1 MAQKSV
7 YVRFQVPKEA
17 VDKTYQILQ
26 VAKDTGKLRKGTNE
40 STKAIE
46 RGIAKLVV
54 IAEDVEPPQVVAHLP
69 ILCEERKIPYLY
81 VPSKL
86 ELGKSAGLDVGS
98 AAISVVEP
106 GDAAE
111 SLIPAEVTQVIG
123 RTGVTGEVIQV
134 RVRVLEGRD
143 KGRIITRNIKG
154 PIRLND
160 ILMLRETERE
170 AKKIR

>member
-17 VDKTYQILQ
+17 VDKAYSLLQ

-46 RGIAKLVV
+46 RGVAKLVV

-69 ILCEERKIPYLY
+69 ILCEERKIAYLY

-98 AAISVVEP
+98 AAISVGEP
-106 GDAAE
+106 GDGAQ
-111 SLIPAEVTQVIG
+111 SLKDLLKIVE
-123 RTGVTGEVIQV
+123 
-134 RVRVLEGRD
+134 
-143 KGRIITRNIKG
+143 NIKKTG
-154 PIRLND
+154 
-160 ILMLRETERE
+160 
-170 AKKIR
+170 AGK